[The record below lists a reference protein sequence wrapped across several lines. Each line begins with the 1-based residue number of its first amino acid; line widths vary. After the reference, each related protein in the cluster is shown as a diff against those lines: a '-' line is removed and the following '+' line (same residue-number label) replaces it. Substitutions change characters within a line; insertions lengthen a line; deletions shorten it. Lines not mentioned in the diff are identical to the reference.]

1 MEIVN
6 FRFGK
11 GAYTIMS
18 ETSYQSFAEFWPFY
32 VREHSLPACRAL
44 HFIGSTLAIA
54 VIVVAALYSPWLLLA
69 VPLVGYGFA
78 WFGHF
83 AIEKNRPASFRYP
96 LWSLI
101 ADWKMW
107 ALMLT
112 GRMRKEVEK
121 VTRVAK

>member
-1 MEIVN
+1 MP
-6 FRFGK
+6 
-11 GAYTIMS
+11 
-18 ETSYQSFAEFWPFY
+18 ETSYRSFAEFWPFY

-54 VIVVAALYSPWLLLA
+54 VIVAAILFSPWLLLA
-69 VPLVGYGFA
+69 VPLTGYGFA

-83 AIEKNRPASFRYP
+83 AIEKNRPASFKYP

-112 GRMRKEVEK
+112 GRMRQEVEK
-121 VTRVAK
+121 VTDAAK